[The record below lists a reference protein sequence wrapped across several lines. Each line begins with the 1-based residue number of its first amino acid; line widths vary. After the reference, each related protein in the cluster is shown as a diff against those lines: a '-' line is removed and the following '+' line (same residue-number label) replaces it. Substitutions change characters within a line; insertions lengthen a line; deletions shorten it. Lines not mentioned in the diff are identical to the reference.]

1 MPDVVYKGPGRAVAK
16 GRNGDLKQSGLHLA
30 MWSRGLIEV
39 QALTSRGVPAVGGLQ
54 IPIEDLEAVIQ
65 GLRAVSTENN
75 KKG

>member
-1 MPDVVYKGPGRAVAK
+1 MTT
-16 GRNGDLKQSGLHLA
+16 
-30 MWSRGLIEV
+30 WSIEHVLREYNVKSCMIKDGKVIEV